1 VRHDGSIL
9 SAQAFTS
16 LALISLLTNPLLI
29 ICQVMPAIWQ
39 AVACFGRIETY
50 CAKDSR
56 ATLISLSSKPEE
68 FHASLV
74 SFQNANIAWS
84 SDQEPV
90 LPNLKLTIH
99 QGITMIVGPVGSG
112 KSTLLESIVNQ
123 HMVKT
128 GSMTTSFS
136 RAAYCPQ
143 IPWIRND
150 TVRGNI
156 IGFHAFD
163 QAWYDFTCAVC
174 GLQDDLGSFAKGDMH
189 MTGSDGIA
197 LSGGQKQRI
206 VSYHRC

>member
-1 VRHDGSIL
+1 
-9 SAQAFTS
+9 
-16 LALISLLTNPLLI
+16 
-29 ICQVMPAIWQ
+29 MPAIWQ
-39 AVACFGRIETY
+39 AVACFDRIETY

-56 ATLISLSSKPEE
+56 ATLISIPFLSKSEE
-68 FHASLV
+68 FHPSLV
-74 SFQNANIAWS
+74 SFQDANIAWS
-84 SDQEPV
+84 SDQDPV

-143 IPWIRND
+143 IPWITND
-150 TVRGNI
+150 TVRDNI

-174 GLQDDLGSFAKGDMH
+174 GLQDDLGAFAKGDMH
-189 MTGSDGIA
+189 MAGSDGIS
-197 LSGGQKQRI
+197 LSGGQKQKL